1 MSSKRM
7 QLNYSVSIM
16 ASFTIIEESVL
27 QQLVKSNL
35 PNTQVNGNSNTLPSF
50 NELVIHTLWSNSWR
64 IGDANYFTYWYVY
77 DLKERWKTKR
87 FQKSTDC
94 RRWSNVS
101 HHTSVTDIRARLL
114 LWTCQFFFHSL
125 SPLHKEQNEPCFIET
140 LKYGCV
146 TVTSCVASALVI

>member
-35 PNTQVNGNSNTLPSF
+35 PTTQVNGNSNTLPSF

-64 IGDANYFTYWYVY
+64 I
-77 DLKERWKTKR
+77 
-87 FQKSTDC
+87 
-94 RRWSNVS
+94 
-101 HHTSVTDIRARLL
+101 
-114 LWTCQFFFHSL
+114 
-125 SPLHKEQNEPCFIET
+125 
-140 LKYGCV
+140 
-146 TVTSCVASALVI
+146 